1 MISNSLTISYKVQT
15 KSKQLPLNA
24 ISFALQFVNSR
35 IDTKLRESLEANST
49 TIDSVSTFASGSCE
63 PELAFSSC
71 YLVFTN
77 VTTAATTPSMS
88 EALTYQMADLIRTE
102 VETEK
107 YDGIFQ
113 ENVVTWLGPNLAASR
128 IVWRFYGPASEMTD
142 EQENMFEH
150 EAISFFSSF
159 GEFQRSNSTVDMI
172 VFKSQALISSIFNTT
187 AVIGS
192 GLKSGNLRRALVDD
206 TRSDGILEV
215 TTLTLGES
223 EEFGTFQDRIVGSF
237 NNDSISFLKQIHDKR
252 YPFFVSVHAI
262 EARTTSTSNTLQ
274 QVRPTKS
281 PTIGLHP
288 PPPEYNHFRLINT
301 TYAAIAMAFLAVVI
315 IGTGMIIVAIMK
327 PKQVTATPETGSK
340 NEEHAEDSQTTGSSK

>member
-1 MISNSLTISYKVQT
+1 MSYKVQT
-15 KSKQLPLNA
+15 KSQQLLPNA

-88 EALTYQMADLIRTE
+88 EELTYQMADLIRTE
-102 VETEK
+102 VETDK

-113 ENVVTWLGPNLAASR
+113 ENVVIWLGPNLAASR
-128 IVWRFYGPASEMTD
+128 IVWRFYGPVSEMTD

-150 EAISFFSSF
+150 QAISFFSSF

-172 VFKSQALISSIFNTT
+172 VFKSQALISDNFNST

-192 GLKSGNLRRALVDD
+192 GLKSGNLRRALVDET

-223 EEFGTFQDRIVGSF
+223 EEFGTFQDRIVRSF
-237 NNDSISFLKQIHDKR
+237 NNDSISFLKQIHDKK

-315 IGTGMIIVAIMK
+315 IGIGMIIVAIMK
-327 PKQVTATPETGSK
+327 PKQVTATPETGDK
-340 NEEHAEDSQTTGSSK
+340 NEEHAEDSQTSGSSK